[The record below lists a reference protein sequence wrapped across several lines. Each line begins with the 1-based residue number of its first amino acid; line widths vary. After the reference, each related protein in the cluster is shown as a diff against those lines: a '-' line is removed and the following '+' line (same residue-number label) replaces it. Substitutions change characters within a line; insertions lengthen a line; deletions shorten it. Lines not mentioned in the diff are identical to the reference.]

1 MQTDLSAAI
10 RGRDVVQV
18 KAIRTALSAIS
29 NAEAVDATSA
39 ASVSCPPPAGS
50 TEVHRRHLSDT
61 AIAMILLDE
70 IEELNRSADE
80 FRALGQ
86 VAAADGLAAQA
97 AILARYL
104 D

>member
-10 RGRDVVQV
+10 RARDVVQV
-18 KAIRTALSAIS
+18 KAIRSALSAIS

-39 ASVSCPPPAGS
+39 ASVSCPPAGS
-50 TEVHRRHLSDT
+50 TEVHRRHLSETD
-61 AIAMILLDE
+61 IAMILLDE

-86 VAAADGLAAQA
+86 IAVADGLAAQA